1 MSICIRDNDLVVL
14 VVIVALDQCNLLGYT
29 WSMIKS
35 FVHKGLEQ
43 FFTSGSKSGIQAIH
57 ANRLQLL
64 LAMLDQAH
72 NVSDMDAPNLRLHQ
86 LKGEQKEYWSVT
98 VQANWRMIFKFE
110 AGDAYV
116 VNYLDYH

>member
-1 MSICIRDNDLVVL
+1 MQHVSHKVFARGCVN
-14 VVIVALDQCNLLGYT
+14 CNLLGYNAT
-29 WSMIKS
+29 MIKS
-35 FVHKGLEQ
+35 FAHKGLEQ

-64 LAMLDQAH
+64 LAMLDQSRVIA
-72 NVSDMDAPNLRLHQ
+72 DMDAPGLRLHQ

-110 AGDAYV
+110 AGDAHV